1 MVNKRRWRKGL
12 ILAGLLIATG
22 TGAGYVVT
30 DKNGNGLGAGISAAS
45 AAVTAALA
53 DPLSMFTDRSPGG
66 RGAGALTQTK
76 GPRERVATNVR
87 HRPPAAKPATPAERV
102 LTSLRERPPIIADV
116 PELPFGAT
124 PPYVPSTAI
133 NNPPTGPGPFIS
145 PPIIIPPL
153 TNGGGSSGGG
163 GGCCTPPVIPP
174 VNPPGGVPEP
184 ATWAMMIIGF
194 FSVGAAM
201 RRRRGIANV
210 ATGR

>member
-1 MVNKRRWRKGL
+1 MMVNKRRWRKGL

-87 HRPPAAKPATPAERV
+87 HRPPAAKPATPVERV
-102 LTSLRERPPIIADV
+102 LTSLRERPPIAADV
-116 PELPFGAT
+116 PDLPFVGNPT
-124 PPYVPSTAI
+124 PYVPVSEI
-133 NNPPTGPGPFIS
+133 VKPPIGPGP
-145 PPIIIPPL
+145 IIPPGPPL
-153 TNGGGSSGGG
+153 I
-163 GGCCTPPVIPP
+163 CCAPGPGPGPTPPVIPP